1 MNIALK
7 KKLMISEV
15 LVYMYKTRDFIF
27 NYADSIIDPCT
38 YTNNIPSESGWN
50 YFMKKPIIY
59 CRGSI
64 FVNCKCKVAYE

>member
-27 NYADSIIDPCT
+27 NYAD
-38 YTNNIPSESGWN
+38 
-50 YFMKKPIIY
+50 
-59 CRGSI
+59 
-64 FVNCKCKVAYE
+64 